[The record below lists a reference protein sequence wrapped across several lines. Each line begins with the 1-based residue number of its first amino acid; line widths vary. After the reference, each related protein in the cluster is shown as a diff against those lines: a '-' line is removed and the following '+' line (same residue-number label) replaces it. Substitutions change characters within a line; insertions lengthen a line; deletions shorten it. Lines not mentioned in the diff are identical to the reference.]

1 MAIVMRL
8 TLLSC
13 NGMIVKRNLGKPP
26 RAALFGLLAALLWFC
41 ASPSVAEPYLAVQ
54 QGYKCVQCHINPTG
68 GGLRNNF
75 GMVFAENVLPMNTL
89 PAGSPVWLGQVVQDI
104 VRVGG
109 DLRAQYFDLQTP
121 HERSQNGF
129 QLEQLR
135 LYADITIVPNLIG
148 LYVDEQVAPGGAT
161 NMEAYA
167 RIGSQSN
174 WYIKAGQF
182 YLPFGWRLQDQSAF
196 VREATLISMAT
207 PDKGV
212 EFGLERGKWSAQLDV
227 TNGELNGGQPTGYQV
242 TGNVVRVESS
252 WRVGA
257 SGAFIQSSLGD
268 RNELGA
274 YAGVRTGPVAWLT
287 EVDLIHQQS
296 SVSGA
301 ASINSSALGT
311 ISTGTMIP
319 AFVEADWAIHKGN
332 NLKLTYDYF
341 DPQRRLLGNG
351 QERWSVVYELTPFP
365 FLQLRAGFRRYL
377 GPAQQNFQN
386 LSLAAAEV
394 HVFL

>member
-1 MAIVMRL
+1 MAIFTRLALRASNVM
-8 TLLSC
+8 
-13 NGMIVKRNLGKPP
+13 IIKKNLAYPQ
-26 RAALFGLLAALLWFC
+26 RAALLGFLSLLVWFC
-41 ASPSVAEPYLAVQ
+41 STPAGAEPYLAVQ

-104 VRVGG
+104 VRVGA
-109 DLRAQYFDLQTP
+109 DLRADYFNLETP
-121 HERSQNGF
+121 HQPSQNGF

-135 LYADITIVPNLIG
+135 LYADITLIPNLFGI
-148 LYVDEQVAPGGAT
+148 YVDEQVAPGGAT

-182 YLPFGWRLQDQSAF
+182 YLPFGWRLQDQSSF
-196 VREATLISMAT
+196 VRQATLINMDA
-207 PDKGV
+207 PDTGV
-212 EFGLERGKWSAQLDV
+212 EFGLERGKWSAQLDL
-227 TNGELNGGQPTGYQV
+227 TNGVVNLGKPTGYQV

-257 SGAFIQSSLGD
+257 SGAFTQSSLGD

-274 YAGVRTGPVAWLT
+274 YAGLRTGPVAWLT
-287 EVDLIHQQS
+287 EVDVIHQQS

-301 ASINSSALGT
+301 ASVNNPTQGT
-311 ISTGTMIP
+311 ILTGTAIP
-319 AFVEADWAIHKGN
+319 AFVEADWAIYKGN
-332 NLKLTYDYF
+332 NLKLTYDYY
-341 DPQRRLLGNG
+341 DQQRRTVGTG
-351 QERWSVVYELTPFP
+351 VQRWSVVYELTPFP
-365 FLQLRAGFRRYL
+365 FLQFRTGLRRTD
-377 GPAQQNFQN
+377 GPAQQDSENTA
-386 LSLAAAEV
+386 LAFAEL
-394 HVFL
+394 HAFL